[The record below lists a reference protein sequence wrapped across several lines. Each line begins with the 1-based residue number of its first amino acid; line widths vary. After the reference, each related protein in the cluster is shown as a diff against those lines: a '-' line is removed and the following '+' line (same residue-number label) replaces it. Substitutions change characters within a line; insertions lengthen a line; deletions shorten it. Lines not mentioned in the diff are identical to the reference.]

1 MAAMHAGDR
10 LVAGVD
16 LGGTNVRTCVARA
29 DGAILAQ
36 ARTPTPADAGPAAVV
51 ERIVAGVRQVAKTA
65 GVAVTQL
72 VGVGVGAPGPLDMH
86 SGVVFSPPNL
96 AGWHDV
102 PLAAMLRDALGIPA
116 NIGND
121 ANLAA
126 VGERT
131 FGAGRGIDNL
141 VYMTVSTGIGG
152 GVIIAGRLFVGS
164 SGTAGEIGHMTVDLN
179 GPRCKCGNTGCLE
192 AIAAGPAIA
201 RAGREAAC
209 GEAGSRLLALAGGD
223 AEKVTTSLV
232 VQAAQEGDG
241 IAQAVFTRAAEA
253 IGVGCVNLVNLFN
266 PRRIIIGGGVAQAGE
281 LLFTPVRRI
290 VAERALASPRDA
302 CTIVPAG
309 LGDDCGLYGAVA
321 LMAHGIETLV

>member
-1 MAAMHAGDR
+1 MAALPTGDR

-16 LGGTNVRTCVARA
+16 LGGTNVRTCIARA

-36 ARTPTPADAGPAAVV
+36 ARTPTPADDGPAAVV
-51 ERIVAGVRQVAKTA
+51 ERIVVGVRQVARAA
-65 GVAVTQL
+65 GVEVRQL
-72 VGVGVGAPGPLDMH
+72 AGVGVGAPGPLDMR

-102 PLAAMLRDALGIPA
+102 PLGALLRHALGVPVHIC
-116 NIGND
+116 ND

-126 VGERT
+126 VGERA

-152 GVIIAGRLFVGS
+152 GVIIAGKLFVGS
-164 SGTAGEIGHMTVDLN
+164 SGTAAEIGHMTVDLH
-179 GPRCKCGNTGCLE
+179 GPRCKCGNIGCLE

-201 RAGREAAC
+201 RSGREAAR
-209 GEAGSRLLALAGGD
+209 GAPESRLLALAGGA
-223 AEKVTTSLV
+223 AEHVTTSLV
-232 VQAAQEGDG
+232 VQAAREGDVV
-241 IAQAVFTRAAEA
+241 AQGVFERAAEA
-253 IGVGCVNLVNLFN
+253 IGVGCVNLINLFN
-266 PRRIIIGGGVAQAGE
+266 PRRIIVGGGVSQAGD
-281 LLFTPVRRI
+281 LLFAPVRRV
-290 VAERALASPRDA
+290 VAARALPSPRDA

-321 LMAHGIETLV
+321 LVAHGVATLF

>member
-1 MAAMHAGDR
+1 MAAMPTEDR
-10 LVAGVD
+10 LIAGVD
-16 LGGTNVRTCVARA
+16 LGGTNVRCCVARA

-36 ARTPTPADAGPAAVV
+36 IRTSTPADSGPAAVV
-51 ERIVAGVRQVAKTA
+51 ERIAADVRQVAARA
-65 GVAVTQL
+65 GVEVARL

-102 PLAAMLRDALGIPA
+102 PLAAMLRAALDIPA
-116 NIGND
+116 HVGND

-164 SGTAGEIGHMTVDLN
+164 SGTAAEIGHMTVDLH
-179 GPRCKCGNTGCLE
+179 GPRCKCGNIGCLE

-201 RAGREAAC
+201 MAGRQAA
-209 GEAGSRLLALAGGD
+209 GTPAGSRLLALAGGD
-223 AEKVTTSLV
+223 AAGVTTSLV
-232 VQAAQEGDG
+232 VQAAQEGD
-241 IAQAVFTRAAEA
+241 AAALAVFNRAAEA
-253 IGVGCVNLVNLFN
+253 IGAGCVNLVNLFN
-266 PRRIIIGGGVAQAGE
+266 PRRIIIGGGVSQAGD
-281 LLFTPVRRI
+281 LLFGPVRR
-290 VAERALASPRDA
+290 VVGELALPSPRDA

-321 LMAHGIETLV
+321 LVAHGIETLV